1 MKSFLKSITLC
12 AVLAL
17 LLPAAVKA
25 EIQII
30 ETDSSYVMGDNDSKI
45 DARRIAI
52 QEAKRKALEMSG
64 TYVESLTEVKNMA
77 LTKDE
82 IRAYTAGVVET
93 EIISEEMKG
102 TTANPE
108 IYIKA
113 KCKIDTDVLMK
124 HINRFRESE
133 EIKEQLAS
141 AMKENESLKQE
152 RDNIIKKLSAERDKS
167 KVDDIQ
173 KKLDTVLAKEEVNDE
188 VGKVWSSLAYKI
200 YRKDFTESKEGI
212 QAISNKELD
221 NASAVLKKAVKINP
235 KNPRIHMLLAAIY
248 HKKGDITNAEREMR
262 EAIEANPSNILFHMR
277 LGLLLRDNGRHTE
290 ALKEFKI
297 VQKLKPRYAPLLFH
311 TGMTYKAMNDCRGAV
326 PYLKRFITISQ
337 RNENLPERM
346 KTDAINAMKECKG
359 EPKGERIQKRPF
371 RNR

>member
-1 MKSFLKSITLC
+1 MKRFLRSITLC
-12 AVLAL
+12 TILVL
-17 LLPAAVKA
+17 LLPVTANA
-25 EIQII
+25 EIKTI
-30 ETDSSYVMGDNDSKI
+30 ETDSSYIMGDNDSKI
-45 DARRIAI
+45 DARRIAT

-64 TYVESLTEVKNMA
+64 TFVESLTEVKNMA

-113 KCKIDTDVLMK
+113 RCKIDTDVLMK

-141 AMKENESLKQE
+141 AMKENETLKNE
-152 RDNIIKKLSAERDKS
+152 RDALVKKLSAERDKS
-167 KVDDIQ
+167 KADDIR
-173 KKLDTVLAKEEVNDE
+173 KKLNTVLAKEEVNDE
-188 VGKVWSSLAYKI
+188 VGKVWNSLAYKI
-200 YRKDFTESKEGI
+200 YRKDSTESKEGI
-212 QAISNKELD
+212 QASNKELD
-221 NASAVLKKAVKINP
+221 DASAVLKNAVKVNP

-248 HKKGDITNAEREMR
+248 HKKGDIANAEREVR
-262 EAIEANPSNILFHMR
+262 EAIEANPSNILFHMK
-277 LGLLLRDNGRHTE
+277 LGLLLRDNGRHAE

-297 VQKLKPRYAPLLFH
+297 VQKLKPRYAPVLFH
-311 TGMTYKAMNDCRGAV
+311 TGMTYKAMDNCGEAF
-326 PYLKRFITISQ
+326 PYLKRFMSIAQ

-346 KTDAINAMKECKG
+346 KADAVKAIRECKG